1 MNVSNSIK
9 RDKPAMLLVTQSF
22 PYGLAESS
30 FLKEEIKA
38 LAQHFAVQIISRNS
52 LDDQYVQ
59 VPESVVL
66 HRYHSKERYNTLA
79 LLIKTLCSL
88 PFYKEV
94 MLMAKCDKLSLNHL
108 ERCIRVQM
116 RSLHFAN
123 YLRKIRNNVKGNVIL
138 YTYWNDYA
146 SFAASSIK
154 RKGDFQVCR
163 LHGGDLYELDINDR
177 YQPYKNVYNTTID
190 LFSFISNKGLTYYN
204 ETYRDVSDKA
214 SVNFLGVPN
223 HDTSSYFTKRK
234 DVRIVSF
241 SYVRDIKRIDR
252 IIDTLSSDD
261 SINIHWT
268 HIGARYLYEQI
279 KEYAKEK
286 LNSKSNV
293 DYQFL
298 GEMKNEDAL
307 EYISSHEFDFLINV
321 SSTEGMPM
329 TMMEAFSMSIPVI
342 GTKVGGVPEVVRHGY
357 NGFLLDVDF
366 KDNDLIAVLR
376 DYAQLPFDKKQDLRI
391 HAKETWRTTFYDK
404 VNYEKFSQLLI
415 DKYNLYETK

>member
-1 MNVSNSIK
+1 M
-9 RDKPAMLLVTQSF
+9 
-22 PYGLAESS
+22 
-30 FLKEEIKA
+30 
-38 LAQHFAVQIISRNS
+38 
-52 LDDQYVQ
+52 
-59 VPESVVL
+59 
-66 HRYHSKERYNTLA
+66 
-79 LLIKTLCSL
+79 
-88 PFYKEV
+88 
-94 MLMAKCDKLSLNHL
+94 
-108 ERCIRVQM
+108 
-116 RSLHFAN
+116 
-123 YLRKIRNNVKGNVIL
+123 
-138 YTYWNDYA
+138 
-146 SFAASSIK
+146 
-154 RKGDFQVCR
+154 
-163 LHGGDLYELDINDR
+163 
-177 YQPYKNVYNTTID
+177 
-190 LFSFISNKGLTYYN
+190 
-204 ETYRDVSDKA
+204 
-214 SVNFLGVPN
+214 PN
-223 HDTSSYFTKRK
+223 HYKPITNPF
-234 DVRIVSF
+234 INL
-241 SYVRDIKRIDR
+241 
-252 IIDTLSSDD
+252 IDTLSSDD

-286 LNSKSNV
+286 LNSKSNI